1 MKFKFL
7 LKLFIVIS
15 LLVSCSNSD
24 KGQLVGVQGKQWFPE
39 KPYGMV
45 KIEGGSF
52 TMGKSDYDIAGL
64 KNAPIK
70 TMTVTSFYMDETEIT
85 NSEYRQFTE
94 YVRDSVI
101 RQKLAEEAELAGGGD
116 NADPNQGGGRNSR
129 SIQDFAFKSIGQ
141 NKKGGLGLFGRG
153 NNNQNQDYQTPYQQY
168 SKHYDPMDRAL
179 NWDVDIIWKPSEY
192 PDENYVYVMDEFY
205 LDKEDSYNGERMLDV
220 TKFVYSY
227 KTVNLDKVA
236 RSDKKLSSQIVEQK
250 VPVYPDTTVWIKD
263 FNYSYNEPMHNNYF
277 YHTAFDNYPVVGVS
291 WVQAKAFSDWRTQY
305 LNTYNKEADKN
316 RSPAFRLPSEA
327 EWEYVARGGLESAS
341 FPWGSPYTKD
351 DRACYLA
358 NFKPLRGDYAADEAL
373 YTVEADAYQPND
385 YGLYNMSG
393 NVAEWVNTSYD
404 PSSYEY
410 MSSINP
416 NMNNQE
422 NNRKVIRGGSWKD
435 VSYFLRVSTR
445 DYEYADSARS
455 YIGFRTVQDYLGSG
469 ISQNRRRN

>member
-7 LKLFIVIS
+7 LKIFVV
-15 LLVSCSNSD
+15 LLLLSSCGNSD
-24 KGQLVGVQGKQWFPE
+24 KGQLVGVEGKQWFSE

-64 KNAPIK
+64 KNAPTK
-70 TMTVTSFYMDETEIT
+70 TVTVTSFYMDETEIT
-85 NSEYRQFTE
+85 NSEYRKFTE

-101 RQKLAEEAELAGGGD
+101 RQKLAEEAELAGGGN
-116 NADPNQGGGRNSR
+116 NANANQGGGRNAR
-129 SIQDFAFKSIGQ
+129 SIQDFAFKNTDQKS
-141 NKKGGLGLFGRG
+141 KGGLFGGG
-153 NNNQNQDYQTPYQQY
+153 NNNQNQTQQTPYQEY
-168 SKHYDPMDRAL
+168 SRHYNPMDRTL
-179 NWDVDIIWKPSEY
+179 NWDVQLIWKTSEY

-205 LDKEDSYNGERMLDV
+205 LDKEDSYNGERMFDV
-220 TKFVYSY
+220 KKFEYNY
-227 KTVNLDKVA
+227 KTINIDKAARTDENLSNHIIEK
-236 RSDKKLSSQIVEQK
+236 K
-250 VPVYPDTTVWIKD
+250 VPIYPDTTVWIKD

-291 WVQAKAFSDWRTQY
+291 WIQSKAFADWRTQY
-305 LNTYNKEADKN
+305 LNTYNKEVDKS

-327 EWEYVARGGLESAS
+327 EWEYAARGGLKSAI
-341 FPWGSPYTKD
+341 FPWGGPYAKD

-373 YTVEADAYQPND
+373 YTVEADAYEPND
-385 YGLYNMSG
+385 YGLYNMAG
-393 NVAEWVNTSYD
+393 NVSEWVNTSYD
-404 PSSYEY
+404 PASYEY

-435 VSYFLRVSTR
+435 VSYYLRVSTR

-455 YIGFRTVQDYLGSG
+455 YIGLRMIQDYLGNG
-469 ISQNRRRN
+469 LTLNHRRN